1 LSQELFKFTKIFY
14 NISLRRATAIKNILF
29 SFVGLNDDNREKN
42 GAIVTVAVNR
52 KFDEIH
58 LLWSKSKYYEFDR
71 IGKYVESTLNSK
83 SLCKEVFLRE
93 IKIKDPTD
101 HNEIYPKLLKYLES
115 VQKPGHK
122 YTAAI
127 SSGTPSM
134 QACWILIAESGA
146 FPLKLVRSDDPKW
159 GVPVVRKVKLS
170 AALPRIEKIKK
181 ENIELKKSALEK
193 LTIDK
198 KIPEVRIGD
207 KMIDLTPIEFAYY
220 RFFAEKA
227 KNDEEHIRFA
237 GIDVPPEFYQKVHMY
252 HKESY
257 AESDGLRM
265 SLERAG
271 TIACSNFRANV
282 TRLNSKLKKAVSHE
296 LYSKYYMIESEG
308 KKHAK
313 RYGINLPPE
322 SIKIK

>member
-1 LSQELFKFTKIFY
+1 
-14 NISLRRATAIKNILF
+14 
-29 SFVGLNDDNREKN
+29 
-42 GAIVTVAVNR
+42 
-52 KFDEIH
+52 
-58 LLWSKSKYYEFDR
+58 
-71 IGKYVESTLNSK
+71 
-83 SLCKEVFLRE
+83 
-93 IKIKDPTD
+93 
-101 HNEIYPKLLKYLES
+101 
-115 VQKPGHK
+115 
-122 YTAAI
+122 
-127 SSGTPSM
+127 M

-207 KMIDLTPIEFAYY
+207 KIIDLTPIEFAYY

-227 KNDEEHIRFA
+227 KNDEEHLRFA
-237 GIDVPPEFYQKVHMY
+237 GIDVPIEFYQKVLVY
-252 HKESY
+252 HRESY

-265 SLERAG
+265 SLEKSK
-271 TIACSNFRANV
+271 TIPCSNFRANV
-282 TRLNSKLKKAVSHE
+282 TRLNSKLKEAVSHE

>member
-1 LSQELFKFTKIFY
+1 MWSHSKFYDFE
-14 NISLRRATAIKNILF
+14 A
-29 SFVGLNDDNREKN
+29 
-42 GAIVTVAVNR
+42 
-52 KFDEIH
+52 
-58 LLWSKSKYYEFDR
+58 
-71 IGKYVESTLNSK
+71 IGKYIQSQLNERR
-83 SLCKEVFLRE
+83 LCERTELFDL
-93 IKIKDPTD
+93 KIKDPTD
-101 HNEIYPKLLKYLES
+101 HNEIYPKILKYLEK
-115 VQKPGHK
+115 VQKADCE
-122 YTAAI
+122 YAAAI

-159 GVPVVRKVKLS
+159 GVPVVRKVKLG

-207 KMIDLTPIEFAYY
+207 KIIDLTPIEFAYY

-227 KNDEEHIRFA
+227 KKDEEHLRFA
-237 GIDVPPEFYQKVHMY
+237 GIDVPSEFYQKVLEY
-252 HKESY
+252 HRESY

-265 SLERAG
+265 SLEKSK
-271 TIACSNFRANV
+271 TIPCSNFRANV
-282 TRLNSKLKKAVSHE
+282 TRLNSKLKEAVSHE